1 MKKAL
6 LLFSILL
13 IGIWSFAHEFWLEP
27 VKFLL
32 KVNEL
37 VTINIVR
44 GEGFLGE
51 RSDGTKYKI
60 QLLRH
65 FSAQGEEDYHNKIG
79 GADSSTIK
87 AAFNTE
93 GNHLIAFN
101 NTSKFLVLESAK
113 FNSYLL
119 EEGLTNAYEIRL
131 KNNDTAKSGRELYQ
145 RCVKT
150 LFQVGSKQDDSYAI
164 NTGMRLEL
172 MPAQNPYAAKDGEQ
186 LSFRV
191 LFDNQPLKNALVL
204 VWQDVN
210 KKVTMVKYKSNEA
223 GEVSFPFAKKGKWMI
238 STVRMVPHTNTT
250 EADWQSYWGSYTFGF
265 Q

>member
-1 MKKAL
+1 MRKT
-6 LLFSILL
+6 LL
-13 IGIWSFAHEFWLEP
+13 IISICLISIMAFAHEFWLEP
-27 VKFLL
+27 IKFIL
-32 KVNEL
+32 KINES

-60 QLLRH
+60 QVLKH
-65 FSAQGEEDYHNKIG
+65 FFATGEEDYQNKVA
-79 GADSSTIK
+79 GADFSTVK
-87 AAFNTE
+87 ATFNTE

-119 EEGLTNAYEIRL
+119 EEGLTNAYETRL
-131 KNNDTAKSGRELYQ
+131 QNNDTAKSGRELYQ

-150 LFQVGSKQDDSYAI
+150 LFQVGNKQDDSYAI

-172 MPAQNPYAAKDGEQ
+172 IPLQNPYAAKDGGQ
-186 LSFRV
+186 LSFTV
-191 LFDNQPLKNALVL
+191 LFDNQPLKDALVL

-210 KKVTMVKYKSNEA
+210 KKVSMVKYKSNQN
-223 GEVSFPFAKKGKWMI
+223 GEISFPFTKKGKWMI

-265 Q
+265 Y